1 MPGEELSIQQDPR
14 NPVDR
19 YAVAVMKFSMI
30 VGHIPRQREI
40 SKRVHSNYK
49 HRIQYN

>member
-1 MPGEELSIQQDPR
+1 MPGEELSAQQEPG
-14 NPVDR
+14 NLVDW
-19 YAVAVMKFSMI
+19 YAVAVMKSGMI

-49 HRIQYN
+49 HHI